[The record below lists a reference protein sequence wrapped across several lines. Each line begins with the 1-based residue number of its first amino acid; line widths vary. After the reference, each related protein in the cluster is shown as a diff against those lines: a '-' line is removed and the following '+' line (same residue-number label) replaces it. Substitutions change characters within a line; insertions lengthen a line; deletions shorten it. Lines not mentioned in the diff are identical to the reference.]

1 MQRIWWIVDTKK
13 APSAAGSSIVG
24 AIDVPCAVSTHGFY
38 VHRFVN
44 PFWRTFRCPGRALPP
59 HFAQSLCVP
68 VRCAL
73 CVTPQLKDCS
83 ASLISWAK
91 MVLSPNSTQE
101 LVNLSFSSA
110 SFKKYAKE
118 NNGIQA
124 YNSYIEETHFW
135 RSLGYIFSWS

>member
-1 MQRIWWIVDTKK
+1 
-13 APSAAGSSIVG
+13 
-24 AIDVPCAVSTHGFY
+24 
-38 VHRFVN
+38 
-44 PFWRTFRCPGRALPP
+44 
-59 HFAQSLCVP
+59 
-68 VRCAL
+68 
-73 CVTPQLKDCS
+73 
-83 ASLISWAK
+83 